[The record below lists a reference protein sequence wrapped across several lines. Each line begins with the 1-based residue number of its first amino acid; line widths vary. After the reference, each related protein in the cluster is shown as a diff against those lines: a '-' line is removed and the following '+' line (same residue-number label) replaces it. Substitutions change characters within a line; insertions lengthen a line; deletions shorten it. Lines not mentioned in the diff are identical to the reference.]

1 MKPVLYFAA
10 LVGLALSTS
19 STFAAPT
26 QTAQLLYQNN
36 CAICHG
42 ANMEGGIGPTLLQHK
57 WLHGEPSKVN
67 LRKVISDG
75 VPDKGMPTWSQTL
88 SSADIDQL
96 ADYVATYAN
105 VIPAARNGVSQ
116 VTPIPDLAGFKLPKG
131 FHISV
136 YADGVPAA
144 RALAVSDSGIVYVG
158 SRAAGKIYAL
168 VPKAGQGTADVVV
181 IAEKLQAP
189 IGVTLVNGALYVAE
203 ISRVIRFDDI
213 DKRYASKPSFTVV
226 KADIP
231 NEKAH
236 GEKVIKLGP
245 DGKLYI
251 PAGAPCNVCDKENSP
266 YSKIYRMDPDG
277 SHFEEYARGIRNT
290 VGFAFHPKTGALWF
304 TDNGP
309 DRLGDNMPSCELN
322 LAPKAGLHF
331 GFPYC
336 HGGVVPDPKFANG
349 RNCDEFV
356 APVAKLGP
364 HVAPLGL
371 AFYTGTQFP
380 PTYQGNL
387 FVAEHGSW
395 NRPNRIGYR
404 IALITLYGDKVVS
417 DTPFLEGFLRGEA
430 VVGRPADVA
439 VLADGSMLVSD
450 DYGGRVWRITYDGK

>member
-1 MKPVLYFAA
+1 MKFIAYPSVL
-10 LVGLALSTS
+10 LGL
-19 STFAAPT
+19 TFCASGAGAAPEVPA
-26 QTAQLLYQNN
+26 AQLYQNN
-36 CAICHG
+36 CAVCHG
-42 ANMEGGIGPTLLQHK
+42 ANMEGGVGPTLVQHK
-57 WLHGEPSKVN
+57 WLHGEPTRAN
-67 LRKVISDG
+67 LQKVIGNG
-75 VPDKGMPTWSQTL
+75 VPDKGMPSWSPSL
-88 SSADIDQL
+88 KSSEIEAL
-96 ADYVATYAN
+96 ADYIATYAN

-116 VTPIPDLAGFKLPKG
+116 VTPVPDLSGFKLPKG
-131 FHISV
+131 FHLSV

-144 RALAVSDSGIVYVG
+144 RALAVSETGVVYVG
-158 SRAAGKIYAL
+158 SRAAGKVYAL
-168 VPKAGQGTADVVV
+168 VPNAGRTTASVVV
-181 IAEKLQAP
+181 IAEKLEAP
-189 IGVTLVNGALYVAE
+189 IGLTLVNGALYVAE

-231 NEKAH
+231 NDKAH
-236 GEKVIKLGP
+236 GEKIIKLGP
-245 DGKLYI
+245 DGKLYM
-251 PAGAPCNVCDKENSP
+251 PVGAPCNVCDKENDP
-266 YSKIYRMDPDG
+266 HSKIYRMDLDG

-309 DRLGDNMPSCELN
+309 DNLGDNAPSCELN
-322 LAPKAGLHF
+322 VAPKPGLHF

-336 HGGVVPDPKFANG
+336 HGGVLPDPTFANG
-349 RNCDEFV
+349 HTCDEFV

-371 AFYTGTQFP
+371 AFYTSTQFP
-380 PTYQGNL
+380 RAYQGNL

-404 IALITLYGDKVVS
+404 VALITLYGDKVVS

-430 VVGRPADVA
+430 VVGRPADLA